1 MKEAVASHEK
11 LEKLSC
17 DVRQQG
23 RPIVARFLSEY
34 MTEKATLK
42 IVCNSGCRVEDAM
55 EVLSSDNETD
65 VSVLRASHHIRCD
78 TAAVLARY
86 TDVLLLL
93 IAHSISP
100 SIPNPKLW
108 IMSDIE
114 RKKAL

>member
-1 MKEAVASHEK
+1 MSDSKGD
-11 LEKLSC
+11 L
-17 DVRQQG
+17 
-23 RPIVARFLSEY
+23 ARFLSEY
-34 MTEKATLK
+34 ITEKATLK
-42 IVCNSGCRVEDAM
+42 ILCNSGWRVEDAM

-86 TDVLLLL
+86 TDILLLL
-93 IAHSISP
+93 IAHYISP

-114 RKKAL
+114 KKKTL